1 MLAAKAQRA
10 QQVKIIA
17 IVLLG
22 GKSKGILTIRPQHP
36 KVEEIAKALVDIPD
50 EVVVKEVA
58 GEQVTVLELRVA
70 PSDLGKV
77 IGKQGRTAR
86 SIRTILGAAGMK
98 LNRRFTLEIL
108 E

>member
-1 MLAAKAQRA
+1 M
-10 QQVKIIA
+10 
-17 IVLLG
+17 
-22 GKSKGILTIRPQHP
+22 
-36 KVEEIAKALVDIPD
+36 KVREAGLMKQLIEDIAKALVDIPE
-50 EVVVKEVA
+50 EVTVHVVE

-70 PSDLGKV
+70 ASDLGKV

-98 LNRRFTLEIL
+98 KLNRRFTLEIL

>member
-1 MLAAKAQRA
+1 MKEL
-10 QQVKIIA
+10 
-17 IVLLG
+17 
-22 GKSKGILTIRPQHP
+22 
-36 KVEEIAKALVDIPD
+36 VEQIAKALVDNP
-50 EVVVKEVA
+50 EQVSVHAVE

-70 PSDLGKV
+70 QTDLGKV

-98 LNRRFTLEIL
+98 LRKRFTLEIL